1 MMEAL
6 RLYRRFVGIAI
17 RSRMEYRSDFI
28 VGFLSVISL
37 NVVNLSIIWVL
48 VSRFR
53 VMAGWSFWE
62 IVMLYATFLLG
73 HSVYAVLFWH
83 LTRLEDDIIHG
94 RFDQYLVRPCSPLLQ
109 FLGREVNYMG
119 VDVVAKERFRS
130 FVQQLNRE
138 QQVTVMLTTHDMSD
152 IEKICRRMMI
162 IDQGKIVY
170 DGAIAGMK
178 EQLAPYRVLVVDF
191 GDQAPPVDI
200 EGVESIDGDGRRVRL
215 RFDRRRTSASALIT
229 ELAGR
234 FPIKDISVEE
244 PEIEEIVRGLYQHT
258 ASLSQPL
265 SD

>member
-1 MMEAL
+1 
-6 RLYRRFVGIAI
+6 
-17 RSRMEYRSDFI
+17 
-28 VGFLSVISL
+28 
-37 NVVNLSIIWVL
+37 
-48 VSRFR
+48 
-53 VMAGWSFWE
+53 
-62 IVMLYATFLLG
+62 
-73 HSVYAVLFWH
+73 VLFWH

-94 RFDQYLVRPCSPLLQ
+94 RFDQYLVRPCSRLLQ